1 MRGIPEDRG
10 VIFRNATLVAKV
22 EKNKREEIRFAV
34 LKNNKI
40 DVRTYYYF
48 PDEPRPRP
56 TKKGIWLSFKQLPSI
71 IHALEEYRKDPS
83 REFKLEFMLPTGEK
97 LRVYVND
104 YKGGKVIHIRTFYLK
119 DNDFAPG
126 KGLSFA
132 PALLDKIIPALKEL
146 KKHNTDPGAK

>member
-1 MRGIPEDRG
+1 M
-10 VIFRNATLVAKV
+10 NATLVAKI
-22 EKNKREEIRFAV
+22 EKNKREEIQVAV
-34 LKNNKI
+34 LRNNKI

-48 PDEPRPRP
+48 PDEPKPRP

-71 IHALEEYRKDPS
+71 IHALDQYRKDPS
-83 REFKLEFMLPTGEK
+83 KDFKLEFDLSVTDK

-104 YKGGKVIHIRTFYLK
+104 YKGGKVVHIRTFYLK
-119 DNDFAPG
+119 DNEFAPG

-132 PALLDKIIPALKEL
+132 PALLEQMIAAFREL